1 MSIAV
6 NRGKARQL
14 RDAAG
19 DNDPAGIDAVLES
32 AQDFAGILNNGD
44 FVGKT
49 ALHWCVLK
57 KYETHHSTRGGW
69 MITPTH

>member
-1 MSIAV
+1 MSVAV

-19 DNDPAGIDAVLES
+19 DNDPAGIDAALES
-32 AQDFAGILNNGD
+32 AKDFAGILNNGD

-49 ALHWCVLK
+49 ALHWCVCYK
-57 KYETHHSTRGGW
+57 IVYETHHSTLGG
-69 MITPTH
+69 